1 MHYQMCIR
9 DRDLDKHKGEGYTEN
24 SYIGRSGIEAAYEKD
39 LKGKDGIEIYIQDD
53 SGERKASIARQ
64 LREDGKDMTLT
75 VDITLQKSLYN
86 QFQNDKSASVAMN
99 PKTGEVL
106 ALVSTPTF
114 SSNDFILG
122 MSTSPVSYTHLDVYK
137 RQM

>member
-1 MHYQMCIR
+1 
-9 DRDLDKHKGEGYTEN
+9 
-24 SYIGRSGIEAAYEKD
+24 
-39 LKGKDGIEIYIQDD
+39 
-53 SGERKASIARQ
+53 
-64 LREDGKDMTLT
+64 MTLT

-122 MSTSPVSYTHLDVYK
+122 MSTSQWNALNDDKNKPLLNRFRSTWVPGSCMKPITAAIGLETKSLDPAKDFSSAMKWQKDSSWGSYYVTTLHAPTPNNLKNGLV
-137 RQM
+137 